1 MDLKRYRLA
10 MAVLVLAFTV
20 SAVLMIGLTL
30 AVTR

>member
-1 MDLKRYRLA
+1 MDLKRYRV
-10 MAVLVLAFTV
+10 AVAVMVVGFAV